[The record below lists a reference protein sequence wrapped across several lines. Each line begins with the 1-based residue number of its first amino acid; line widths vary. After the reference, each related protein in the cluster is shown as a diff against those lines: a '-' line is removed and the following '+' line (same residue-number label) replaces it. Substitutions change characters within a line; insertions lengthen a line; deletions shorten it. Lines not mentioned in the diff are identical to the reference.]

1 MNENEQKLEEINKE
15 EESQAE
21 ATEILEVA
29 KDEGAA
35 NSEVSEEVSEEA
47 TEKASEQVSE
57 EVKKVEAELEIDEPE
72 EEAKEE
78 KATPKA
84 EQKAEVC
91 KLSKKDDKIAE
102 LNKELTEQKNKYYR
116 ALADYQNLQRRTAKE
131 QLEARGRGTEDFV
144 KKLLPVLD
152 TLDKAMEQLYKT
164 QIDKKLMDGI
174 EMFNLQF
181 TDVLEKE
188 GLKRITAL
196 GSKFDPNIH
205 EAVSVQANQSSE
217 DEIVLD
223 VYEEGYIFKERV
235 LRTSKVVI
243 NQL

>member
-1 MNENEQKLEEINKE
+1 MNENEQKFEEINKE
-15 EESQAE
+15 EENGAE
-21 ATEILEVA
+21 ATESFEMVKDAGADAVDKVA
-29 KDEGAA
+29 
-35 NSEVSEEVSEEA
+35 SEASVEALSEA
-47 TEKASEQVSE
+47 T
-57 EVKKVEAELEIDEPE
+57 EVKKVEAVLEKDEPKE
-72 EEAKEE
+72 EVKEDAKAEAK
-78 KATPKA
+78 PKA
-84 EQKAEVC
+84 ELDELAKRDA
-91 KLSKKDDKIAE
+91 KITE
-102 LNKELTEQKNKYYR
+102 LNKEITEHKNKYFR

-205 EAVSVQANQSSE
+205 EAVSMQANPSSE
-217 DEIVLD
+217 DEVVLD